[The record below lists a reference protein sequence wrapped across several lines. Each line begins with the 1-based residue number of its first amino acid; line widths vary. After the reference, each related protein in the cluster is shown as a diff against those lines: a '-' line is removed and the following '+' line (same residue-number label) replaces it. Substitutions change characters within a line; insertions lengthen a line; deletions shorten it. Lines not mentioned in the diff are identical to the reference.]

1 MSSAAGPN
9 PTRAGKNPPGTPRS
23 PDELRDDL
31 GELRAELGD
40 TVEELAHRVDVP
52 ARVRAKRE
60 EATERV
66 QQQVQHVK
74 EVVAEKAPQVQR
86 QVTTT
91 AQDRPWLL
99 GAVALAV
106 LALLVQRLRRRGA
119 RRGEG

>member
-23 PDELRDDL
+23 PEELRDDL

-52 ARVRAKRE
+52 ARVRAKRD

-91 AQDRPWLL
+91 AQEKPWLV
-99 GAVALAV
+99 GAAVLAV